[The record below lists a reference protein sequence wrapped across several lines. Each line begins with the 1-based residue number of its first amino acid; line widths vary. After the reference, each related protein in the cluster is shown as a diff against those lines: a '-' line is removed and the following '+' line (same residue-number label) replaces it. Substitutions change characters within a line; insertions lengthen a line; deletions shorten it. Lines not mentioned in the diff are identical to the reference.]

1 MTTKT
6 AKTEL
11 SCPVPRRQRRG
22 AGFKRNRK
30 ETENEQGNE
39 RDPEGAAAEHPRDP
53 PVGDAAT
60 MRDARKVAYELA
72 QAGDRDGVFQLRG
85 AFMGTLEAAKTTDG
99 FLAGLREM
107 FG

>member
-1 MTTKT
+1 MSKATNET
-6 AKTEL
+6 L
-11 SCPVPRRQRRG
+11 SERRLNILASRLS
-22 AGFKRNRK
+22 AMS
-30 ETENEQGNE
+30 
-39 RDPEGAAAEHPRDP
+39 
-53 PVGDAAT
+53 AT

-107 FG
+107 FD